1 MRRQQVAGLAA
12 ALVFI
17 APLACNSIKDKVD
30 QIGQESWP
38 ENVQLQVVG
47 VRQVFDKNWEV
58 KISLQNVG
66 DAPFSLEN
74 LTDKEAKLILSD
86 GTRRPLHP
94 FSFGLKKPLVV
105 ASHDRKASAFLFR
118 TSDSRPEAILLKGRR
133 FPIPSP

>member
-1 MRRQQVAGLAA
+1 MKRHQVARLVL

-17 APLACNSIKDKVD
+17 APLACNSIKDRVE

-38 ENVQLQVVG
+38 EKVQLQVVG

-58 KISLQNVG
+58 KISLQNDG
-66 DAPFSLEN
+66 DAPFPLEN
-74 LTDKEAKLILSD
+74 LTDKQAKLILSD
-86 GTRRPLHP
+86 GTRRALHP

-105 ASHDRKASAFLFR
+105 GPHEHKASALLFR
-118 TSDSRPEAILLKGRR
+118 ASDSRPEAILLKGRR

>member
-1 MRRQQVAGLAA
+1 MKRLPGARLAV

-58 KISLQNVG
+58 KVSLQNDG

-74 LTDKEAKLILSD
+74 LTDKQAKLILRD
-86 GTRRPLHP
+86 GTRCALHP
-94 FSFGLKKPLVV
+94 ISFGIKKPLVV
-105 ASHDRKASAFLFR
+105 ASHAHKDSAMLFLA
-118 TSDSRPEAILLKGRR
+118 SDSGPEAILLKGRR
-133 FPIPSP
+133 FPVRLP